1 MATSAAS
8 TSAAGS
14 LLRPFALSHA
24 APARTG
30 SDSDAVLKRLIAH
43 NAYFDAILS
52 LIPESVWRHRDDSDS
67 DDDGMNV
74 KYKKGSKRVD
84 EKFARK
90 TGKLGSAAADESD
103 EEGAGRSK
111 AAARR
116 VRFNAV
122 PVAAAPA
129 LTGGKRPRPADSHD
143 ADGSDEDADLAP
155 AGGAGAAAAGGVS
168 FAGTEYIGGSIEV
181 LRARLR
187 AKIEAARATRGARD
201 EASAGGSS
209 VAGAAMDDDADED
222 EGEGEPS
229 GAAKAKAAKGAKAG
243 KPGKP
248 GKPADKGAKP
258 GKDGKPS
265 KHGKPAAPAAKR
277 PRTED
282 GKDAGAG
289 AAKPKQQQHSKPQG
303 KPAAAAAAP
312 APSGGDFS
320 FGGLTL
326 DAGAGASAGAAAD
339 GGASASRT
347 VGPDGKPLPQKG
359 NKVKRMTS
367 LLRAAEKSRA
377 RIERAAASGDAA
389 AKTEAG
395 FSAAMRRAAGEK
407 VLDNPTL
414 IAASLKRLK
423 KGKAKSAAAWADR
436 KSKVRS
442 PPEAAVEAETCAEHR
457 CFPMVLSVLSRRAC
471 DVRLLVAVRL
481 LRHFHAIHSLV
492 FP

>member
-1 MATSAAS
+1 MA
-8 TSAAGS
+8 S
-14 LLRPFALSHA
+14 LLRPFALNHA
-24 APARTG
+24 PPARTG

-43 NAYFDAILS
+43 NAYFDAVLS

-84 EKFARK
+84 EKYARK
-90 TGKLGSAAADESD
+90 ASKLGSAAADESD

-122 PVAAAPA
+122 PVTAAPA
-129 LTGGKRPRPADSHD
+129 FTGGKRPRPADSHD
-143 ADGSDEDADLAP
+143 ADGSDDDADLAP
-155 AGGAGAAAAGGVS
+155 AGGAGAAAVS

-209 VAGAAMDDDADED
+209 VAGAMDADADDD

-229 GAAKAKAAKGAKAG
+229 GGAKAAKGG

-248 GKPADKGAKP
+248 GKPFDKGGKP
-258 GKDGKPS
+258 GKDGKQG
-265 KHGKPAAPAAKR
+265 KHGKPSAPAAKR
-277 PRTED
+277 PRTEG
-282 GKDAGAG
+282 GKDAGAAAAAEG
-289 AAKPKQQQHSKPQG
+289 AAKPKQQQQHSKPQG
-303 KPAAAAAAP
+303 KPVAAAAP

-326 DAGAGASAGAAAD
+326 DAGGAGGAAA
-339 GGASASRT
+339 AAAAAASRT
-347 VGPDGKPLPQKG
+347 VGPDGKPLPVKG

-389 AKTEAG
+389 AKTDAG
-395 FSAAMRRAAGEK
+395 FSAALRRAAGEK

-436 KSKVRS
+436 KSKVRWLAFS
-442 PPEAAVEAETCAEHR
+442 FLAAEQ
-457 CFPMVLSVLSRRAC
+457 PGL
-471 DVRLLVAVRL
+471 
-481 LRHFHAIHSLV
+481 
-492 FP
+492 P